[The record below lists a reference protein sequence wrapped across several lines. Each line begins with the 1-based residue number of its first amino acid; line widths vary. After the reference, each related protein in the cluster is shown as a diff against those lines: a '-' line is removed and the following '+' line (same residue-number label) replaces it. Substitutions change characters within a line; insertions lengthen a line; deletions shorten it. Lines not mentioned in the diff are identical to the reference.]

1 MCIFIQ
7 IIIIHNTPVTS
18 VVCSY
23 CFTFL
28 KTYVKIK
35 AFFLLNIMSRKTS
48 IIWDYFIIV
57 EGDKAKCNFCK
68 TVLKFNQSSTTNL
81 IRHIRSKHVTVD
93 LSKRRRPNDD
103 LDEENID
110 DPSPMSTQNPST
122 SISMDRQCLPA
133 IAPLALVHQPT
144 RSQQQQISNFL
155 HKPVAAYKR
164 QAIDQQVIRMIVKE
178 YYPFSIVEDKEFKKL
193 INMLN
198 PGYSLP
204 SRKTLSVSL
213 LPILYNKIYNEVK
226 LDIEVNAHYVSL
238 TTDAWTSLKNE
249 NYMAVTVHFID
260 MSCQLKSYVL
270 QCTKFPERHT
280 SENIKNCLQNTIKN
294 RGLKNKVAAC
304 TTDNAANITEAI
316 RLCNWRHISCFS
328 HSLNLVIQSSLQEIN
343 VTREKVKSIVEYFK
357 RSTVASEKLNQM
369 QQQLGYTPIRSMI
382 QDVVTRWNS
391 TFFMFQRFLELKTP
405 LLSAIAD
412 LNRDNNL
419 TSNDWEIK
427 AKSCDILKRFNEITI
442 EMSSEKSVTISK
454 TVLFSQAL
462 CNYCNKLKSQHQT
475 LPEIKNFINKLSE
488 QVNNRFSQAEK
499 QILLAEAIF
508 LDPRFK
514 KYGFQNNFAFQEVK
528 TSILNKGKLIL
539 RQKHN
544 IQRNNT

>member
-81 IRHIRSKHVTVD
+81 IRHIRSNYRD

-122 SISMDRQCLPA
+122 SISMDRQCPPA

-213 LPILYNKIYNEVK
+213 LPVLYNKIYDEVK
-226 LDIEVNAHYVSL
+226 LDIEVNIHYVSL

-249 NYMAVTVHFID
+249 SYMAVTVHFID

-280 SENIKNCLQNTIKN
+280 SENIKNSLQNTIKN
-294 RGLKNKVAAC
+294 WGLKNKVAAC
-304 TTDNAANITEAI
+304 TTDNAANIAEAI

-328 HSLNLVIQSSLQEIN
+328 HSLNLVVQSSL
-343 VTREKVKSIVEYFK
+343 
-357 RSTVASEKLNQM
+357 
-369 QQQLGYTPIRSMI
+369 
-382 QDVVTRWNS
+382 
-391 TFFMFQRFLELKTP
+391 
-405 LLSAIAD
+405 
-412 LNRDNNL
+412 
-419 TSNDWEIK
+419 
-427 AKSCDILKRFNEITI
+427 
-442 EMSSEKSVTISK
+442 
-454 TVLFSQAL
+454 
-462 CNYCNKLKSQHQT
+462 
-475 LPEIKNFINKLSE
+475 
-488 QVNNRFSQAEK
+488 
-499 QILLAEAIF
+499 
-508 LDPRFK
+508 
-514 KYGFQNNFAFQEVK
+514 
-528 TSILNKGKLIL
+528 
-539 RQKHN
+539 
-544 IQRNNT
+544 